1 MSQLAPAVW
10 CGEYVATGLSDYA
23 DDFAALRSGGK
34 WVVVSE
40 FEGAHH
46 LLKFDTWTKGD
57 PGALVGAW
65 SGPADQTYV
74 SSLDESAYRAAVHSV
89 RSEIERG
96 WIYQANICR
105 TLSAPLLDPQRA
117 DVLGLASL
125 LRAQN
130 PAPYA
135 IAVRAPEV
143 GIEIASASPE
153 LFVSRDDRTITS
165 GPIKGTAATES
176 GITAKDRAENVMITD
191 LVRNDLSRI
200 CQPGTVR
207 VENLLSVE
215 HHPTVVH
222 LVSRIAGELETAAEW
237 PQIFDAMFPP
247 GSVSGAPKYSA
258 LRTIRNLEPTPR
270 GPYCGAI
277 GWVDVDRRKA
287 SLAVGIRTFWKTRFD
302 RHAFLNF
309 GTGAGITWGSDPTR
323 EWEETQLKARHLI
336 SIASGSTP
344 GGGEE

>member
-1 MSQLAPAVW
+1 MSLLAPAVW
-10 CGEYVATGLSDYA
+10 CGEYVATDLSDYA
-23 DDFAALRSGGK
+23 DDFTALRSGGR

-40 FEGAHH
+40 FEGTHH
-46 LLKFDTWTKGD
+46 LLRFDTWSKRD
-57 PGALVGAW
+57 PGALMGEW
-65 SGPADQTYV
+65 CGPARTAYV
-74 SSLDESAYRAAVHSV
+74 SSLDGDAYREAVRSV

-105 TLSAPLLDPQRA
+105 TLSAPLHDPQRA
-117 DVLGLASL
+117 DVFGLASL

-135 IAVRAPEV
+135 IAVRAPEF

-153 LFVSRDDRTITS
+153 LFLQADNQTIMS
-165 GPIKGTAATES
+165 GPIKGTAATEA
-176 GITAKDRAENVMITD
+176 GITAKDRAENIMITD

-222 LVSRIAGELETAAEW
+222 LVSRIAGELQADADW
-237 PQIFDAMFPP
+237 SQIFAAMFPP

-258 LRTIRNLEPTPR
+258 LRTIRRLEPTPR

-277 GWVDVDRRKA
+277 GWVDADRRQA
-287 SLAVGIRTFWKTRFD
+287 RLAVGIRTFWKTSFD
-302 RHAFLNF
+302 DHAFLNF
-309 GTGAGITWGSDPTR
+309 GTGAGITWGSDPTQ
-323 EWEETQLKARHLI
+323 EWEETELKARHLI
-336 SIASGSTP
+336 SIASGSTADM
-344 GGGEE
+344 GEQ